1 MKIKGINAVQFLGAL
16 FPSEKWLKDRLF
28 LTDYDYAHVKTTNGF
43 KIIYA
48 QDWIVERKDGLEV
61 IGADKFEEEFGEIE
75 ECDLKNREKATKA
88 NRTRVYCS
96 CDRTMVN
103 LTQKCPVCGDRV
115 NRNKIKLNF

>member
-1 MKIKGINAVQFLGAL
+1 MKLKGFNVVQFLGSL
-16 FPSEKWLKDRLF
+16 FPSESWLAGKVF
-28 LTDYDYAHVKTTNGF
+28 LTDYDYAHVKTPQGF

-48 QDWIVERKDGLEV
+48 QDWIVERSDGLEV
-61 IGADKFEEEFGEIE
+61 MGTDKFEEEFGEIE
-75 ECDLKNREKATKA
+75 ELELTNREKATKA

-115 NRNKIKLNF
+115 NRNKVKLKF